1 MLKYLSVIAIGVALA
16 LPAGPVAAQQQPKA
30 KAKSG
35 KCIPPRDI
43 CFKRCLEQGGRSC
56 AVVCNTRPNTC

>member
-43 CFKRCLEQGGRSC
+43 CFKAMPGTGRPFMRGGLQYP
-56 AVVCNTRPNTC
+56 T